1 MAAPTSPSILVPI
14 AVAALIAWR
23 FYSRVRRTIGRQRF
37 SPVRPWIIVTLFP
50 LLFVLLIFGSTRG
63 SPGHSL
69 PVLAFPG
76 LLGGSLLG
84 VALGIYGLRLTRF
97 EQTPQGLF
105 YTPSAHLGIIL
116 SVLLLLRIGY
126 RMAQG
131 YMASAGAGGAPPG
144 NAQSPLTL
152 LIFGAFAGYYVTY
165 AVGLLLWH
173 RRVREG
179 IVPMS
184 ADNTT
189 G

>member
-1 MAAPTSPSILVPI
+1 MAAPTLPSVLIPI
-14 AVAALIAWR
+14 AVALLIAWR

-37 SPVRPWIIVTLFP
+37 SAVRPWITVTLFP
-50 LLFVLLIFGSTRG
+50 LLIVLLLLGNRAHT
-63 SPGHSL
+63 L
-69 PVLAFPG
+69 PTLALPA
-76 LLGGSLLG
+76 LLGGAVLG
-84 VALGIYGLRLTRF
+84 VALGVYGLRLTRF
-97 EQTPQGLF
+97 EQTPEGLF

-116 SVLLLLRIGY
+116 SVILLLRIGY

-131 YMASAGAGGAPPG
+131 YLAFGSSAPPPG

-165 AVGLLLWH
+165 AIGLLLWH

-179 IVPMS
+179 GLTS

-189 G
+189 GS

>member
-23 FYSRVRRTIGRQRF
+23 FYSRVRRMVGRQRF
-37 SPVRPWIIVTLFP
+37 SAVRPWITVTVIP
-50 LLFVLLIFGSTRG
+50 LLLVLLIFGSYLASR
-63 SPGHSL
+63 PQPL
-69 PVLAFPG
+69 PALAWPALF
-76 LLGGSLLG
+76 GGALLG

-97 EQTPQGLF
+97 EQTPQGMF

-126 RMAQG
+126 RLALA
-131 YMASAGAGGAPPG
+131 YMAAGAATGPPPG

-179 IVPMS
+179 TFPMS